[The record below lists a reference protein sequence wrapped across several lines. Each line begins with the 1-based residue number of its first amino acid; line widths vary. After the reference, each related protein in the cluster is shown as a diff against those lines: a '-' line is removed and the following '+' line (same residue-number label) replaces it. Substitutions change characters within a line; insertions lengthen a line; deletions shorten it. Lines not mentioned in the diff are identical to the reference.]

1 MKATCTSFINVMKV
15 INQKG
20 IKTLDELME
29 NEALY
34 NTFWF
39 AVEDLVAYA
48 LRSKTSK
55 VEKEGKEETTSGN
68 AQKIDA
74 LKACGLTTDEDI
86 HSDCVIKIMNKLHLV
101 LKQHPVEKQKNYCY
115 TICNNVV
122 NDQFRMLPPA
132 NITVFSLQDTVKSK
146 RVSSEDA
153 CAYEERIGSDTY
165 DGARVFEQKETV
177 AELTKVLEAKK
188 AKERSERRETIIKE
202 IQRLYKKPAEV
213 CVRLACEHL
222 GMNPRELAARIAEVG
237 EEAAYVEVLMEV
249 AERNDIELAEL
260 RNYVGGNRISVNAL
274 WSETKDVKEIASQI
288 SRLAWRAKDKLSK

>member
-15 INQKG
+15 INQNG
-20 IKTLDELME
+20 IKTLNELME

-39 AVEDLVAYA
+39 AVEELVAYA
-48 LRSKTSK
+48 LRSKTGK
-55 VEKEGKEETTSGN
+55 KNEEGEITTGN
-68 AQKIDA
+68 ARKIET
-74 LKACGLTTDEDI
+74 LKEYGLTTDDDI
-86 HSDCVIKIMNKLHLV
+86 HSDCVIKIMNKLDLV

-122 NDQFRMLPPA
+122 NDQFRMLPPDD
-132 NITVFSLQDTVKSK
+132 IEVIYLQDAVKSQ

-153 CAYEERIGSDTY
+153 CAYEEIIGTDTY
-165 DGARVFEQKETV
+165 NGEKVYMEKETV
-177 AELTKVLEAKK
+177 TELSRVLEAKK

-202 IQRLYKKPAEV
+202 IKRLYKKPEEI
-213 CVRLACEHL
+213 CVRLACKHL
-222 GMNPRELAARIAEVG
+222 KMNPRDLAARIAEVG

-274 WSETKDVKEIASQI
+274 WSETKDVKVIASQI